1 MSPRRE
7 GWEELVIRVFCLV
20 ELRILFHVRL
30 LDLDTPD

>member
-20 ELRILFHVRL
+20 ELRIFISREIARS
-30 LDLDTPD
+30 